1 MEYKVKYENPKLQY
15 YILRLIYI
23 LIILSAVFFIREK
36 EYIMFYKFI
45 DLSSAIMLG
54 TALLIGISNKIG
66 DKKNLVYFISIG
78 IFWFVIPEIISL
90 VAQLKFYVLDKMVT
104 YKLIGILFQY
114 FIILIII
121 LGKKKNLGFKKLII
135 SLVAQLKF
143 YVLDKMVT
151 YKLIGIL
158 FQYFIILI
166 IILGKKKNLGFKK
179 FNSILLVLSISFN
192 AIYLIIINNTNLMR
206 AFINGIYINSF
217 MFILVVFL
225 FVLLLIIIVADEA
238 NTSDKFFYY
247 LILYILLLS
256 VGNIIFLNNLNDIN
270 NTKKLGVFF
279 SQTLEFSAYYV
290 LVEGIIRFS
299 LNKSFNSIN
308 RIMLLKRESYK
319 RNKRYLQKKIDE
331 LKGLEFLLEKEEL
344 LFNKMISIIG
354 DYTFIFKDEKLFYL
368 NNEALEF
375 LGISDKES
383 ILFENMEVLYEKIL
397 KKQVYLKEQERV
409 DSYQEIIFKNLNG
422 GYSNGEVY
430 TLPFGDNYK
439 IIIINDI
446 TKKNNALRLNKY
458 LKDKLE
464 EENIKGEFFTNICHE
479 LRTPINVINSALQ
492 LNNLNIENR
501 NLNSIERN
509 NLVIKQNCLRLI
521 RTINNFI
528 DANKISDSALQL
540 NNLNIENRNLNSIE
554 RNNLVIKQNC
564 LRLIRTINNFID
576 ANKISEG
583 QIETNIMVL
592 NVVEVVEN
600 ILDSSSEYISK
611 KKINF
616 IFDPD
621 FEEIFIAI
629 DSEFLERIILNLL
642 SNSVKYGR
650 ENGNIYVKI
659 YFEGKDLVI
668 MIENDGIAISY
679 DEQKYI
685 FDKFTKS
692 NKALNRTQEGS
703 GLGLYISKSLMK
715 MQGGDL
721 KVDIYEGHGNRF
733 KLYFYDVDLFKE
745 TDRTEH
751 IFNNNYY
758 NLKERA
764 EIEFSDIY
772 I

>member
-78 IFWFVIPEIISL
+78 IFWFVIPE
-90 VAQLKFYVLDKMVT
+90 
-104 YKLIGILFQY
+104 
-114 FIILIII
+114 
-121 LGKKKNLGFKKLII
+121 II

-383 ILFENMEVLYEKIL
+383 ILFENMEVLYKKIL

-479 LRTPINVINSALQ
+479 LRTPINVIN
-492 LNNLNIENR
+492 
-501 NLNSIERN
+501 
-509 NLVIKQNCLRLI
+509 
-521 RTINNFI
+521 
-528 DANKISDSALQL
+528 SALQL

-692 NKALNRTQEGS
+692 NKSLNRTQEGS

>member
-15 YILRLIYI
+15 YILRLIYV
-23 LIILSAVFFIREK
+23 LIILSAVVFIGEK
-36 EYIMFYKFI
+36 RYITFYKFL

-66 DKKNLVYFISIG
+66 DKKNLVYFINIG
-78 IFWFVIPEIISL
+78 VFWFVIPEIISL

-121 LGKKKNLGFKKLII
+121 LGKKKNLGFKKL
-135 SLVAQLKF
+135 
-143 YVLDKMVT
+143 
-151 YKLIGIL
+151 
-158 FQYFIILI
+158 
-166 IILGKKKNLGFKK
+166 
-179 FNSILLVLSISFN
+179 NSILLVLSISFN

-206 AFINGIYINSF
+206 AFINGIYINNF
-217 MFILVVFL
+217 MFILVVLL

-256 VGNIIFLNNLNDIN
+256 VGNIIFLNNLNNIN

-299 LNKSFNSIN
+299 LNKSFNNIN
-308 RIMLLKRESYK
+308 RVMLLKRESYK
-319 RNKRYLQKKIDE
+319 RNKRYLQKKIYE
-331 LKGLEFLLEKEEL
+331 LKELEFLLDREEL

-375 LGISDKES
+375 LGISNKES
-383 ILFENMEVLYEKIL
+383 ILFENMEILYEKIL
-397 KKQVYLKEQERV
+397 EKQVYLKEKGSV

-430 TLPFGDNYK
+430 TLPFEDNYK
-439 IIIINDI
+439 IIVINDI

-479 LRTPINVINSALQ
+479 LRTPINVISSALQ
-492 LNNLNIENR
+492 LNNLNIEN
-501 NLNSIERN
+501 
-509 NLVIKQNCLRLI
+509 K
-521 RTINNFI
+521 
-528 DANKISDSALQL
+528 
-540 NNLNIENRNLNSIE
+540 NLNSIE

-600 ILDSSSEYISK
+600 ILEASSEYINK

-650 ENGNIYVKI
+650 KNGNIYVKI

-745 TDRTEH
+745 TERTEH
-751 IFNNNYY
+751 IVNNNYY
-758 NLKERA
+758 NLKEKA

>member
-15 YILRLIYI
+15 YILRLIYV
-23 LIILSAVFFIREK
+23 LIILSAVVFIGEK
-36 EYIMFYKFI
+36 RYITFYKFL

-66 DKKNLVYFISIG
+66 DKKNLVYFINIG
-78 IFWFVIPEIISL
+78 VFWFVIPEIISL

-121 LGKKKNLGFKKLII
+121 LGKKKNLGFKKL
-135 SLVAQLKF
+135 
-143 YVLDKMVT
+143 
-151 YKLIGIL
+151 
-158 FQYFIILI
+158 
-166 IILGKKKNLGFKK
+166 
-179 FNSILLVLSISFN
+179 NSILLVLSISFN
-192 AIYLIIINNTNLMR
+192 AIYLIIISNTNLMR
-206 AFINGIYINSF
+206 AFINGIYINNF
-217 MFILVVFL
+217 MFILVVLL

-256 VGNIIFLNNLNDIN
+256 VGNIIFLNNLNNIN

-279 SQTLEFSAYYV
+279 SQILEFSAYYV

-299 LNKSFNSIN
+299 LNKSFNNIN
-308 RIMLLKRESYK
+308 RVMLLKRESYK
-319 RNKRYLQKKIDE
+319 RNKRYLQKKIYE
-331 LKGLEFLLEKEEL
+331 LKELEFLLDREEL

-375 LGISDKES
+375 LGISNKES
-383 ILFENMEVLYEKIL
+383 ILFENMEILYEKIL
-397 KKQVYLKEQERV
+397 EKQVYLKEKGSV

-430 TLPFGDNYK
+430 TLPFEDNYK
-439 IIIINDI
+439 IIVINDI

-464 EENIKGEFFTNICHE
+464 EEHIKGEFFTNICHE
-479 LRTPINVINSALQ
+479 LRTPINVISSALQ
-492 LNNLNIENR
+492 LNNLNIENK
-501 NLNSIERN
+501 N
-509 NLVIKQNCLRLI
+509 IK
-521 RTINNFI
+521 
-528 DANKISDSALQL
+528 
-540 NNLNIENRNLNSIE
+540 SIE

-592 NVVEVVEN
+592 NIVEVVEN
-600 ILDSSSEYISK
+600 ILDASAEYINK

-650 ENGNIYVKI
+650 KNGNIYVKI

-721 KVDIYEGHGNRF
+721 KVEIYEGYGNKF

-745 TDRTEH
+745 TERTEH
-751 IFNNNYY
+751 VVNNNYY
-758 NLKERA
+758 NLKEKA

>member
-78 IFWFVIPEIISL
+78 IFWFVIPE
-90 VAQLKFYVLDKMVT
+90 
-104 YKLIGILFQY
+104 
-114 FIILIII
+114 
-121 LGKKKNLGFKKLII
+121 II

-279 SQTLEFSAYYV
+279 SQILEFSAYYV

-479 LRTPINVINSALQ
+479 LRTPINVIS
-492 LNNLNIENR
+492 
-501 NLNSIERN
+501 
-509 NLVIKQNCLRLI
+509 
-521 RTINNFI
+521 
-528 DANKISDSALQL
+528 SALQL

-583 QIETNIMVL
+583 QIEENVMVL

-600 ILDSSSEYISK
+600 ILDASSEYISK

-668 MIENDGIAISY
+668 MIENDGVAISY

>member
-15 YILRLIYI
+15 YILRLIYV
-23 LIILSAVFFIREK
+23 LIILSAVVFIGEK
-36 EYIMFYKFI
+36 RYITFYKFL

-66 DKKNLVYFISIG
+66 DKKNLVYFINIG
-78 IFWFVIPEIISL
+78 VFWFVIPEIISL

-121 LGKKKNLGFKKLII
+121 LGKKKNLGFKKL
-135 SLVAQLKF
+135 
-143 YVLDKMVT
+143 
-151 YKLIGIL
+151 
-158 FQYFIILI
+158 
-166 IILGKKKNLGFKK
+166 
-179 FNSILLVLSISFN
+179 NSILLVLSISFN

-206 AFINGIYINSF
+206 AFINGIYINNF
-217 MFILVVFL
+217 MFILVVLL

-256 VGNIIFLNNLNDIN
+256 VGNIIFLNNLNNIN
-270 NTKKLGVFF
+270 NTKRLGVFF

-299 LNKSFNSIN
+299 LNKSFNNIN
-308 RIMLLKRESYK
+308 RVMLLKRESYK
-319 RNKRYLQKKIDE
+319 RNKRYLQKKIYE
-331 LKGLEFLLEKEEL
+331 LKELEFLLDREEL

-375 LGISDKES
+375 LGISNKES
-383 ILFENMEVLYEKIL
+383 ILFENMEILYEKIL
-397 KKQVYLKEQERV
+397 EKQVYLKEKGSV

-430 TLPFGDNYK
+430 TLPFEDNYK
-439 IIIINDI
+439 IIVINDI

-464 EENIKGEFFTNICHE
+464 EEHIKGEFFTNICHE
-479 LRTPINVINSALQ
+479 LRTPINVISSALQ
-492 LNNLNIENR
+492 LNNLNIEN
-501 NLNSIERN
+501 
-509 NLVIKQNCLRLI
+509 K
-521 RTINNFI
+521 
-528 DANKISDSALQL
+528 
-540 NNLNIENRNLNSIE
+540 NLNSIE

-592 NVVEVVEN
+592 NIVEVVEN
-600 ILDSSSEYISK
+600 ILDASAEYINK

-650 ENGNIYVKI
+650 KNGNIYVKI
-659 YFEGKDLVI
+659 YFEGKDLII

-721 KVDIYEGHGNRF
+721 KVEIYEGYGNKF

-745 TDRTEH
+745 TERTEH
-751 IFNNNYY
+751 IVNNNYY
-758 NLKERA
+758 NLKEKA

>member
-1 MEYKVKYENPKLQY
+1 MEYKVEYENPKLQY

-54 TALLIGISNKIG
+54 TALLIGISNKMG

-78 IFWFVIPEIISL
+78 IFWFVIPEVLSL
-90 VAQLKFYVLDKMVT
+90 VAQLKFYVLDEMVT

-114 FIILIII
+114 LIILIII
-121 LGKKKNLGFKKLII
+121 LGKKKNLGFKR
-135 SLVAQLKF
+135 
-143 YVLDKMVT
+143 
-151 YKLIGIL
+151 
-158 FQYFIILI
+158 
-166 IILGKKKNLGFKK
+166 
-179 FNSILLVLSISFN
+179 FNNILLVLSVGYN

-206 AFINGIYINSF
+206 VFINGIYINNF

-225 FVLLLIIIVADEA
+225 FVLLLIIIVAYGE

-270 NTKKLGVFF
+270 NTKKLGIFF
-279 SQTLEFSAYYV
+279 SQILEFSAYYV

-308 RIMLLKRESYK
+308 RIMLLKREEYK

-344 LFNKMISIIG
+344 LFNKMISTIG
-354 DYTFIFKDEKLFYL
+354 DYIFIFKDEKLFYL

-375 LGISDKES
+375 LGIRNRES
-383 ILFENMEVLYEKIL
+383 ILFESMEVLYEEIL
-397 KKQVYLKEQERV
+397 KKQVYSKEKKSI
-409 DSYQEIIFKNLNG
+409 DSYEEIIFKNING
-422 GYSNGEVY
+422 GYSNGEFY
-430 TLPFGDNYK
+430 TIPFGDNYK

-464 EENIKGEFFTNICHE
+464 EENIKGKFFTNICHE
-479 LRTPINVINSALQ
+479 LRTPINVISSALQ

-501 NLNSIERN
+501 NIKSIERN
-509 NLVIKQNCLRLI
+509 NLI
-521 RTINNFI
+521 
-528 DANKISDSALQL
+528 
-540 NNLNIENRNLNSIE
+540 
-554 RNNLVIKQNC
+554 IKQNC

-583 QIETNIMVL
+583 QIEANVMVL

-600 ILDSSSEYISK
+600 ILDASAEYINK

-616 IFDPD
+616 VFDPD

-629 DSEFLERIILNLL
+629 DRDFLERIILNLL

-650 ENGNIYVKI
+650 IEGNIYVKI

-668 MIENDGIAISY
+668 MIENDGVSISY

-721 KVDIYEGHGNRF
+721 KVEIYEGYGNKF

-772 I
+772 Q

>member
-121 LGKKKNLGFKKLII
+121 LGKKKNLGFKK
-135 SLVAQLKF
+135 
-143 YVLDKMVT
+143 
-151 YKLIGIL
+151 
-158 FQYFIILI
+158 
-166 IILGKKKNLGFKK
+166 

-225 FVLLLIIIVADEA
+225 FVLLLIIIVADQA

-279 SQTLEFSAYYV
+279 SQILEFSAYYV

-479 LRTPINVINSALQ
+479 LRTPINVIS
-492 LNNLNIENR
+492 
-501 NLNSIERN
+501 
-509 NLVIKQNCLRLI
+509 
-521 RTINNFI
+521 
-528 DANKISDSALQL
+528 SALQL

-583 QIETNIMVL
+583 QIEENVMVL

-600 ILDSSSEYISK
+600 ILDASSEYISK

-668 MIENDGIAISY
+668 MIENDGVAISY

>member
-1 MEYKVKYENPKLQY
+1 MEYKVEYENPKLQY

-36 EYIMFYKFI
+36 EFIMFYKFL

-78 IFWFVIPEIISL
+78 IFWFAIPEVLSL
-90 VAQLKFYVLDKMVT
+90 VAQLKFYVLDEMVT

-114 FIILIII
+114 
-121 LGKKKNLGFKKLII
+121 
-135 SLVAQLKF
+135 S
-143 YVLDKMVT
+143 
-151 YKLIGIL
+151 
-158 FQYFIILI
+158 IILI

-179 FNSILLVLSISFN
+179 FNNILLVLSISYN

-206 AFINGIYINSF
+206 AFIKGIYINNF

-225 FVLLLIIIVADEA
+225 FVLLLIVIVADEE

-270 NTKKLGVFF
+270 NIKRLGVFF
-279 SQTLEFSAYYV
+279 SQILEFSAYYV

-308 RIMLLKRESYK
+308 RVMLLKREEYK

-344 LFNKMISIIG
+344 LFNKMISTIG
-354 DYTFIFKDEKLFYL
+354 DYIFIFKDEKLFYL

-375 LGISDKES
+375 LGIRNRES
-383 ILFENMEVLYEKIL
+383 ILFESMEVLYEEIL
-397 KKQVYLKEQERV
+397 KKQVYSKEKKSI
-409 DSYQEIIFKNLNG
+409 DSYEEIIFKNING
-422 GYSNGEVY
+422 GYSNGEFY
-430 TLPFGDNYK
+430 TIPFGDNYK

-479 LRTPINVINSALQ
+479 LRTPINVISSALQ

-501 NLNSIERN
+501 N
-509 NLVIKQNCLRLI
+509 IK
-521 RTINNFI
+521 
-528 DANKISDSALQL
+528 
-540 NNLNIENRNLNSIE
+540 SIE

-583 QIETNIMVL
+583 QIEANVMVL

-600 ILDSSSEYISK
+600 ILDASAEYINK

-616 IFDPD
+616 VFDPD

-629 DSEFLERIILNLL
+629 DRDFLERIILNLL

-650 ENGNIYVKI
+650 IDGNIYVKI

-721 KVDIYEGHGNRF
+721 KVEIYEGYGNKF

>member
-1 MEYKVKYENPKLQY
+1 MEYKVEYENPKLQY
-15 YILRLIYI
+15 YILRIIYI
-23 LIILSAVFFIREK
+23 LIILSAVLFIRKEK
-36 EYIMFYKFI
+36 YIMFYKFL
-45 DLSSAIMLG
+45 DLSSVIMLG
-54 TALLIGISNKIG
+54 TSLLIGISSNV
-66 DKKNLVYFISIG
+66 DKEKNLVSYTNMG
-78 IFWFVIPEIISL
+78 IFWIIIPEVFSSFVSL
-90 VAQLKFYVLDKMVT
+90 ELYVVDKMIA
-104 YKLIGILFQY
+104 YKIIGLLFQY
-114 FIILIII
+114 FITFVIV
-121 LGKKKNLGFKKLII
+121 LGKKKDLAFKKINKIFLLLNII
-135 SLVAQLKF
+135 
-143 YVLDKMVT
+143 
-151 YKLIGIL
+151 
-158 FQYFIILI
+158 
-166 IILGKKKNLGFKK
+166 
-179 FNSILLVLSISFN
+179 FNI
-192 AIYLIIINNTNLMR
+192 IYLIVINNTKLMR
-206 AFINGIYINSF
+206 AFIKGVYINNF
-217 MFILVVFL
+217 MFILIVILFL
-225 FVLLLIIIVADEA
+225 ILLIVIVADKE

-247 LILYILLLS
+247 LIAYILLFS
-256 VGNIIFLNNLNDIN
+256 VGNIILLNNLHNLR
-270 NTKKLGVFF
+270 NTYLLGVSF
-279 SQTLEFSAYYV
+279 SQILDFSAYYI

-299 LNKSFNSIN
+299 LNKNFNNIN
-308 RIMLLKRESYK
+308 RIMLLKRGEFK
-319 RNKRYLQKKIDE
+319 RNKRYLRKKIEE
-331 LKGLEFLLEKEEL
+331 LKELEKLLDREEL
-344 LFNKMISIIG
+344 LFNNITAAIG
-354 DYTFIFKDEKLFYL
+354 DYIFISKDEKI
-368 NNEALEF
+368 LE
-375 LGISDKES
+375 
-383 ILFENMEVLYEKIL
+383 
-397 KKQVYLKEQERV
+397 KQVYLKEKGSM
-409 DSYQEIIFKNLNG
+409 DSYKEIIFKNIKG
-422 GYSNGEVY
+422 GYSNGEFY
-430 TLPFGDNYK
+430 TIPFGDNYK

-479 LRTPINVINSALQ
+479 LRTPINVISSALQ
-492 LNNLNIENR
+492 LNNLNIEN
-501 NLNSIERN
+501 
-509 NLVIKQNCLRLI
+509 K
-521 RTINNFI
+521 
-528 DANKISDSALQL
+528 
-540 NNLNIENRNLNSIE
+540 NLNSIE

-583 QIETNIMVL
+583 QIEENVMVL

-600 ILDSSSEYISK
+600 ILDASSEYISK

-642 SNSVKYGR
+642 SNSVKYGS

>member
-1 MEYKVKYENPKLQY
+1 MEYKVEYENPKLQY

-78 IFWFVIPEIISL
+78 IFWFVIPEVLSL
-90 VAQLKFYVLDKMVT
+90 VAQLKFYVLDEMVT

-114 FIILIII
+114 SIILIII
-121 LGKKKNLGFKKLII
+121 LGKKN
-135 SLVAQLKF
+135 
-143 YVLDKMVT
+143 
-151 YKLIGIL
+151 
-158 FQYFIILI
+158 
-166 IILGKKKNLGFKK
+166 NLGFKK
-179 FNSILLVLSISFN
+179 FNNILLVLSISYN

-206 AFINGIYINSF
+206 AFIKGIYINNF

-225 FVLLLIIIVADEA
+225 FVLLLIVIVADEE

-270 NTKKLGVFF
+270 NIKRLGVFF
-279 SQTLEFSAYYV
+279 SQILEFSAYYV

-308 RIMLLKRESYK
+308 RVMLLKREEYK
-319 RNKRYLQKKIDE
+319 RNKRYLLKKIDE

-344 LFNKMISIIG
+344 LFNKMISTIG
-354 DYTFIFKDEKLFYL
+354 DYIFIFKDEKLFYL

-375 LGISDKES
+375 LGIRNRES
-383 ILFENMEVLYEKIL
+383 ILFESMEVLYEEIL
-397 KKQVYLKEQERV
+397 KKQVYSKEKKSI
-409 DSYQEIIFKNLNG
+409 DSYEEIIFKNING
-422 GYSNGEVY
+422 GYSNGEFY
-430 TLPFGDNYK
+430 TIPFGDNYK

-479 LRTPINVINSALQ
+479 LRTPINVISSALQ

-501 NLNSIERN
+501 N
-509 NLVIKQNCLRLI
+509 IK
-521 RTINNFI
+521 
-528 DANKISDSALQL
+528 
-540 NNLNIENRNLNSIE
+540 SIE

-583 QIETNIMVL
+583 QIEANVMVL

-600 ILDSSSEYISK
+600 ILDASAEYINK

-616 IFDPD
+616 VFDPD

-629 DSEFLERIILNLL
+629 DRDFLERIILNLL

-650 ENGNIYVKI
+650 IEGNIYVKI

-668 MIENDGIAISY
+668 MIENDGVSISY

-721 KVDIYEGHGNRF
+721 KVEIYEGYGNKF

>member
-15 YILRLIYI
+15 YILRLIYV
-23 LIILSAVFFIREK
+23 LIILSAVVFIGEK
-36 EYIMFYKFI
+36 RYITFYKFL

-66 DKKNLVYFISIG
+66 DKKNLVYFINIG
-78 IFWFVIPEIISL
+78 VFWFVIPEIISL
-90 VAQLKFYVLDKMVT
+90 IAQLKFYVLDKMVT
-104 YKLIGILFQY
+104 YKLIDILFQY

-121 LGKKKNLGFKKLII
+121 LGKKKNLGFKKL
-135 SLVAQLKF
+135 
-143 YVLDKMVT
+143 
-151 YKLIGIL
+151 
-158 FQYFIILI
+158 
-166 IILGKKKNLGFKK
+166 
-179 FNSILLVLSISFN
+179 NSILLVLSISFN

-206 AFINGIYINSF
+206 AFINGIYINNF
-217 MFILVVFL
+217 MFILVVLL

-256 VGNIIFLNNLNDIN
+256 VGNIIFLNNLNNIN
-270 NTKKLGVFF
+270 NTKRLGVFF

-299 LNKSFNSIN
+299 LNKSFNNIN
-308 RIMLLKRESYK
+308 RVMLLKRESYK
-319 RNKRYLQKKIDE
+319 RNKRYLQKKIYE
-331 LKGLEFLLEKEEL
+331 LKELEFLLDREEL

-375 LGISDKES
+375 LGISNKES
-383 ILFENMEVLYEKIL
+383 ILFENMEILYEKIL
-397 KKQVYLKEQERV
+397 EKQVYLKEKGSV

-430 TLPFGDNYK
+430 TLPFEDNYK
-439 IIIINDI
+439 IIVINDI

-464 EENIKGEFFTNICHE
+464 EEHIKGEFFTNICHE
-479 LRTPINVINSALQ
+479 LRTPINVISSALQ
-492 LNNLNIENR
+492 LNNLNIEN
-501 NLNSIERN
+501 
-509 NLVIKQNCLRLI
+509 K
-521 RTINNFI
+521 
-528 DANKISDSALQL
+528 
-540 NNLNIENRNLNSIE
+540 NLNSIE

-592 NVVEVVEN
+592 NIVEVVEN
-600 ILDSSSEYISK
+600 ILDASAEYINK

-650 ENGNIYVKI
+650 RNGNIYVKI

-721 KVDIYEGHGNRF
+721 KVEIYEGYGNKF

-745 TDRTEH
+745 TERTEH
-751 IFNNNYY
+751 IVNNNYY
-758 NLKERA
+758 NLKEKA

>member
-15 YILRLIYI
+15 YILRLIYV
-23 LIILSAVFFIREK
+23 LIILSAVVFMGEK
-36 EYIMFYKFI
+36 RYITFYKFL

-66 DKKNLVYFISIG
+66 DKKNLVYFINIG
-78 IFWFVIPEIISL
+78 VFWFVIPEIISL

-121 LGKKKNLGFKKLII
+121 LGKKKNLGFKKL
-135 SLVAQLKF
+135 
-143 YVLDKMVT
+143 
-151 YKLIGIL
+151 
-158 FQYFIILI
+158 
-166 IILGKKKNLGFKK
+166 
-179 FNSILLVLSISFN
+179 NSILLVLSISFN

-206 AFINGIYINSF
+206 SFINGIYINNF
-217 MFILVVFL
+217 MFILVVLL
-225 FVLLLIIIVADEA
+225 FVLLLIIIVVDEA

-256 VGNIIFLNNLNDIN
+256 VGNIIFLNNLNNIN

-279 SQTLEFSAYYV
+279 SQILEFSAYYV

-299 LNKSFNSIN
+299 LNKSFNNIN
-308 RIMLLKRESYK
+308 RVMLLKREEYK
-319 RNKRYLQKKIDE
+319 RNKRYLQKKIYE
-331 LKGLEFLLEKEEL
+331 LKELEFLLDREEL

-375 LGISDKES
+375 LGISNKES
-383 ILFENMEVLYEKIL
+383 ILFENMEILYEKIL
-397 KKQVYLKEQERV
+397 EKQVYLKEKGSV

-430 TLPFGDNYK
+430 TLPFEDNYK
-439 IIIINDI
+439 IIVINDI

-464 EENIKGEFFTNICHE
+464 EEHIKGEFFTNICHE
-479 LRTPINVINSALQ
+479 LRTPINVISSALQ
-492 LNNLNIENR
+492 LNNLNIEN
-501 NLNSIERN
+501 
-509 NLVIKQNCLRLI
+509 K
-521 RTINNFI
+521 
-528 DANKISDSALQL
+528 
-540 NNLNIENRNLNSIE
+540 NLNSIE

-592 NVVEVVEN
+592 NIVEVVEN
-600 ILDSSSEYISK
+600 ILDASAEYINK

-650 ENGNIYVKI
+650 KNGNIYVKI

-721 KVDIYEGHGNRF
+721 KVEIYEGYGNKF

-745 TDRTEH
+745 TERTEH
-751 IFNNNYY
+751 IVNNNYY
-758 NLKERA
+758 NLKEKA

>member
-15 YILRLIYI
+15 YILRLIYV
-23 LIILSAVFFIREK
+23 LIILSAVVFIGEK
-36 EYIMFYKFI
+36 RYITFYKFL

-66 DKKNLVYFISIG
+66 DKKNLVYFINIG
-78 IFWFVIPEIISL
+78 VFWFVIPEIISL

-121 LGKKKNLGFKKLII
+121 LGKKKNLGFKKL
-135 SLVAQLKF
+135 
-143 YVLDKMVT
+143 
-151 YKLIGIL
+151 
-158 FQYFIILI
+158 
-166 IILGKKKNLGFKK
+166 
-179 FNSILLVLSISFN
+179 NSILLVLSISFN

-206 AFINGIYINSF
+206 AFINGIYINNF
-217 MFILVVFL
+217 MFILVVLL

-256 VGNIIFLNNLNDIN
+256 VGNIIFLNNLNNIN
-270 NTKKLGVFF
+270 NTKRLGVFF

-299 LNKSFNSIN
+299 LNKSFNNIN
-308 RIMLLKRESYK
+308 RVMLLKRESYK
-319 RNKRYLQKKIDE
+319 RNKRYLQKKIYE
-331 LKGLEFLLEKEEL
+331 LKELEFLLDREEL

-375 LGISDKES
+375 LGISNKES
-383 ILFENMEVLYEKIL
+383 ILFENMEILYEKIL
-397 KKQVYLKEQERV
+397 EKQVYLKEKGSV

-430 TLPFGDNYK
+430 TLPFEDNYK
-439 IIIINDI
+439 IIVINDI

-464 EENIKGEFFTNICHE
+464 EEHIKGEFFTNICHE
-479 LRTPINVINSALQ
+479 LRTPINVISSALQ
-492 LNNLNIENR
+492 LNNLNIEN
-501 NLNSIERN
+501 
-509 NLVIKQNCLRLI
+509 K
-521 RTINNFI
+521 
-528 DANKISDSALQL
+528 
-540 NNLNIENRNLNSIE
+540 NLNSIE

-592 NVVEVVEN
+592 NIVEVVEN
-600 ILDSSSEYISK
+600 ILDASAEYINK

-650 ENGNIYVKI
+650 KNGNIYVKI

-721 KVDIYEGHGNRF
+721 KVEIYEGYGNKF

-745 TDRTEH
+745 TERTEH
-751 IFNNNYY
+751 IVNNNYY
-758 NLKERA
+758 NLKEKA

>member
-1 MEYKVKYENPKLQY
+1 MEYKVEYENPKLQY
-15 YILRLIYI
+15 YILRIIYI
-23 LIILSAVFFIREK
+23 LIILSAVLFIRKEK
-36 EYIMFYKFI
+36 YIMFYKFL
-45 DLSSAIMLG
+45 DLSSVIMLG
-54 TALLIGISNKIG
+54 TSLLIGISSNV
-66 DKKNLVYFISIG
+66 DKEKNLVSYTNMG
-78 IFWFVIPEIISL
+78 IFWIIIPEVFSSFVSL
-90 VAQLKFYVLDKMVT
+90 ELYVVDKMIA
-104 YKLIGILFQY
+104 YKIIGLLFQY
-114 FIILIII
+114 FITLVIV
-121 LGKKKNLGFKKLII
+121 LGKKKDLAFKKINKIFLLLNII
-135 SLVAQLKF
+135 
-143 YVLDKMVT
+143 
-151 YKLIGIL
+151 
-158 FQYFIILI
+158 
-166 IILGKKKNLGFKK
+166 
-179 FNSILLVLSISFN
+179 FNI
-192 AIYLIIINNTNLMR
+192 IYLIVINNTKLMR
-206 AFINGIYINSF
+206 AFIKGVYINNF
-217 MFILVVFL
+217 MFILIVILFL
-225 FVLLLIIIVADEA
+225 ILLIVIVADKE

-247 LILYILLLS
+247 LIAYILLFS
-256 VGNIIFLNNLNDIN
+256 VGNIILLNNLHNLR
-270 NTKKLGVFF
+270 NTYLLGVSF
-279 SQTLEFSAYYV
+279 SQILDFSAYYI

-299 LNKSFNSIN
+299 LNKNFNNIN
-308 RIMLLKRESYK
+308 RIMLLKRGEFK
-319 RNKRYLQKKIDE
+319 RNKRYLRKKIEE
-331 LKGLEFLLEKEEL
+331 LKELEKLLDREEL
-344 LFNKMISIIG
+344 LFNNITSAIG
-354 DYTFIFKDEKLFYL
+354 DYIFISKDEKLFYL
-368 NNEALEF
+368 NDEALEF
-375 LGISDKES
+375 LEVENKEY
-383 ILFENMEVLYEKIL
+383 ILFESMEVLYEKIL
-397 KKQVYLKEQERV
+397 EKQVYLKEKGSM
-409 DSYQEIIFKNLNG
+409 DSYKEIIFKNIKG
-422 GYSNGEVY
+422 GYSNGEFY
-430 TLPFGDNYK
+430 TIPFGDNYK

-479 LRTPINVINSALQ
+479 LRTPINVIS
-492 LNNLNIENR
+492 
-501 NLNSIERN
+501 
-509 NLVIKQNCLRLI
+509 
-521 RTINNFI
+521 
-528 DANKISDSALQL
+528 SALQL

-600 ILDSSSEYISK
+600 ILDASSEYISK

-616 IFDPD
+616 VFDPD

-642 SNSVKYGR
+642 SNSVKYGS

>member
-15 YILRLIYI
+15 YILRLIYV
-23 LIILSAVFFIREK
+23 LIILSAVVFMGEK
-36 EYIMFYKFI
+36 RYITFYKFL

-66 DKKNLVYFISIG
+66 DKKNLVYFINIG
-78 IFWFVIPEIISL
+78 VFWFVIPEIISL

-121 LGKKKNLGFKKLII
+121 LGKKKNLGFKKL
-135 SLVAQLKF
+135 
-143 YVLDKMVT
+143 
-151 YKLIGIL
+151 
-158 FQYFIILI
+158 
-166 IILGKKKNLGFKK
+166 
-179 FNSILLVLSISFN
+179 NSILLVLSISFN

-206 AFINGIYINSF
+206 SFINGIYINNF
-217 MFILVVFL
+217 MFILVVLL
-225 FVLLLIIIVADEA
+225 FVLLLIIIVVDEA

-256 VGNIIFLNNLNDIN
+256 VGNIIFLNNLNNIN

-279 SQTLEFSAYYV
+279 SQILEFSAYYV

-299 LNKSFNSIN
+299 LNKSFNNIN
-308 RIMLLKRESYK
+308 RVMLLKREEYK
-319 RNKRYLQKKIDE
+319 RNKRYLQKKIYE
-331 LKGLEFLLEKEEL
+331 LKELEFLLDREEL

-375 LGISDKES
+375 LGISNKES
-383 ILFENMEVLYEKIL
+383 ILFENMEILYEKIL
-397 KKQVYLKEQERV
+397 EKQVYLKEKGSV

-430 TLPFGDNYK
+430 TLPFEDNYK
-439 IIIINDI
+439 IIVINDI

-464 EENIKGEFFTNICHE
+464 EEHIKGEFFTNICHE
-479 LRTPINVINSALQ
+479 LRTPINVISSALQ
-492 LNNLNIENR
+492 LNNLNIEN
-501 NLNSIERN
+501 
-509 NLVIKQNCLRLI
+509 K
-521 RTINNFI
+521 
-528 DANKISDSALQL
+528 
-540 NNLNIENRNLNSIE
+540 NLNSIE

-592 NVVEVVEN
+592 NIVEVVEN
-600 ILDSSSEYISK
+600 ILDASAEYINK

-650 ENGNIYVKI
+650 RNGNIYVKI

-721 KVDIYEGHGNRF
+721 KVEIYEGYGNKF

-745 TDRTEH
+745 TERTEH
-751 IFNNNYY
+751 IVNNNYY
-758 NLKERA
+758 NLKEKA

>member
-1 MEYKVKYENPKLQY
+1 MEYKVEYENPKLQY
-15 YILRLIYI
+15 YTLRIIYI
-23 LIILSAVFFIREK
+23 LIILSAVLFIKEK
-36 EYIMFYKFI
+36 KYIVFYKFL
-45 DLSSAIMLG
+45 DLSSVIMLG
-54 TALLIGISNKIG
+54 TSLLIGISSNVSKE
-66 DKKNLVYFISIG
+66 KSLVSFTNMG
-78 IFWFVIPEIISL
+78 IFWLIIPEMFSSFVSFEAYGVGKII
-90 VAQLKFYVLDKMVT
+90 T
-104 YKLIGILFQY
+104 YKLIGVIFQY
-114 FIILIII
+114 FITLVIV
-121 LGKKKNLGFKKLII
+121 LGKKKDLAFKKINKIFLILNI
-135 SLVAQLKF
+135 TFCIIYLIAINNI
-143 YVLDKMVT
+143 
-151 YKLIGIL
+151 KLMRD
-158 FQYFIILI
+158 FIKGVYINNFMFIFI
-166 IILGKKKNLGFKK
+166 IILF
-179 FNSILLVLSISFN
+179 V
-192 AIYLIIINNTNLMR
+192 
-206 AFINGIYINSF
+206 
-217 MFILVVFL
+217 
-225 FVLLLIIIVADEA
+225 VLLIVIVADEE

-247 LILYILLLS
+247 LIAYILLFS
-256 VGNIIFLNNLNDIN
+256 VGNIIFLNSIN
-270 NTKKLGVFF
+270 NLKDNNLLVISF
-279 SQTLEFSAYYV
+279 SQILDFSAYYI
-290 LVEGIIRFS
+290 LVEGIIRVS
-299 LNKSFNSIN
+299 LNKNFNNIN
-308 RIMLLKRESYK
+308 RIMLLKRGEFK
-319 RNKRYLQKKIDE
+319 RNKRYLRKKLEE
-331 LKGLEFLLEKEEL
+331 LKELEKLLDREEL
-344 LFNKMISIIG
+344 LFNNINAAIG
-354 DYTFIFKDEKLFYL
+354 DYIFISKDEKLFYL
-368 NNEALEF
+368 NDEALEF
-375 LGISDKES
+375 LEVENKES
-383 ILFENMEVLYEKIL
+383 ILFESMEVLYEKIL
-397 KKQVYLKEQERV
+397 EKQVYLKEKGSM
-409 DSYQEIIFKNLNG
+409 DSYKEIIFKNTKG
-422 GYSNGEVY
+422 GYSNGEFY
-430 TLPFGDNYK
+430 TIPFGDNYK

-458 LKDKLE
+458 LKNKLE

-479 LRTPINVINSALQ
+479 MRTPINVISSALQ

-501 NLNSIERN
+501 NMS
-509 NLVIKQNCLRLI
+509 
-521 RTINNFI
+521 
-528 DANKISDSALQL
+528 
-540 NNLNIENRNLNSIE
+540 SIE

-583 QIETNIMVL
+583 QIEANVMVL

-600 ILDSSSEYISK
+600 ILDASSEYINK

-629 DSEFLERIILNLL
+629 DGEFLERIILNLL

-650 ENGNIYVKI
+650 VDGNIYVKI

-668 MIENDGIAISY
+668 MIENDGVAISY

-721 KVDIYEGHGNRF
+721 KVDIYEGYGNRF

>member
-1 MEYKVKYENPKLQY
+1 
-15 YILRLIYI
+15 
-23 LIILSAVFFIREK
+23 EK

-78 IFWFVIPEIISL
+78 VFWFVIPE
-90 VAQLKFYVLDKMVT
+90 
-104 YKLIGILFQY
+104 
-114 FIILIII
+114 
-121 LGKKKNLGFKKLII
+121 II

-279 SQTLEFSAYYV
+279 SQILEFSAYYV

-479 LRTPINVINSALQ
+479 LRTPINVIS
-492 LNNLNIENR
+492 
-501 NLNSIERN
+501 
-509 NLVIKQNCLRLI
+509 
-521 RTINNFI
+521 
-528 DANKISDSALQL
+528 SALQL

-583 QIETNIMVL
+583 QIEENVMVL

-600 ILDSSSEYISK
+600 ILDASSEYISK

-721 KVDIYEGHGNRF
+721 KVDIYEGCGNRF

>member
-1 MEYKVKYENPKLQY
+1 D
-15 YILRLIYI
+15 YI
-23 LIILSAVFFIREK
+23 
-36 EYIMFYKFI
+36 
-45 DLSSAIMLG
+45 
-54 TALLIGISNKIG
+54 
-66 DKKNLVYFISIG
+66 FIS
-78 IFWFVIPEIISL
+78 
-90 VAQLKFYVLDKMVT
+90 
-104 YKLIGILFQY
+104 
-114 FIILIII
+114 
-121 LGKKKNLGFKKLII
+121 
-135 SLVAQLKF
+135 
-143 YVLDKMVT
+143 
-151 YKLIGIL
+151 
-158 FQYFIILI
+158 
-166 IILGKKKNLGFKK
+166 
-179 FNSILLVLSISFN
+179 
-192 AIYLIIINNTNLMR
+192 
-206 AFINGIYINSF
+206 
-217 MFILVVFL
+217 
-225 FVLLLIIIVADEA
+225 
-238 NTSDKFFYY
+238 
-247 LILYILLLS
+247 
-256 VGNIIFLNNLNDIN
+256 
-270 NTKKLGVFF
+270 
-279 SQTLEFSAYYV
+279 
-290 LVEGIIRFS
+290 
-299 LNKSFNSIN
+299 
-308 RIMLLKRESYK
+308 
-319 RNKRYLQKKIDE
+319 
-331 LKGLEFLLEKEEL
+331 KG
-344 LFNKMISIIG
+344 
-354 DYTFIFKDEKLFYL
+354 EKLFYL
-368 NNEALEF
+368 NDEALEF
-375 LGISDKES
+375 LEVENKES
-383 ILFENMEVLYEKIL
+383 ILFESMEVLYEKIL
-397 KKQVYLKEQERV
+397 EKQVYLKEKGSM
-409 DSYQEIIFKNLNG
+409 DSYKEIIFKNIKG
-422 GYSNGEVY
+422 GYSNGEFY
-430 TLPFGDNYK
+430 TIPFGDNYK

-458 LKDKLE
+458 LKYKLE

-501 NLNSIERN
+501 DI
-509 NLVIKQNCLRLI
+509 
-521 RTINNFI
+521 
-528 DANKISDSALQL
+528 
-540 NNLNIENRNLNSIE
+540 NSIE

-600 ILDSSSEYISK
+600 ILDASSEYISK

-616 IFDPD
+616 VFDPD

-642 SNSVKYGR
+642 SNSVKYGS

-668 MIENDGIAISY
+668 MIENDGVAISY

>member
-15 YILRLIYI
+15 YILRLIYV
-23 LIILSAVFFIREK
+23 LIILSAVVFMGEK
-36 EYIMFYKFI
+36 RYITFYKFL

-66 DKKNLVYFISIG
+66 DKKNLVYFINIG
-78 IFWFVIPEIISL
+78 VFWFVIPEIISL

-121 LGKKKNLGFKKLII
+121 LGKKKNLGFKKL
-135 SLVAQLKF
+135 
-143 YVLDKMVT
+143 
-151 YKLIGIL
+151 
-158 FQYFIILI
+158 
-166 IILGKKKNLGFKK
+166 
-179 FNSILLVLSISFN
+179 NSILLVLSISFN

-206 AFINGIYINSF
+206 SFINGIYINNF
-217 MFILVVFL
+217 MFILVVLL
-225 FVLLLIIIVADEA
+225 FVLLLIIIVVDEA

-256 VGNIIFLNNLNDIN
+256 VGNIIFLNNLNNIN

-279 SQTLEFSAYYV
+279 SQILEFSAYYV

-299 LNKSFNSIN
+299 LNKSFNNIN
-308 RIMLLKRESYK
+308 RVMLLKREEYK
-319 RNKRYLQKKIDE
+319 RNKRYLQKKIYE
-331 LKGLEFLLEKEEL
+331 LKELEFLLDREEL

-375 LGISDKES
+375 LGISNKES
-383 ILFENMEVLYEKIL
+383 ILFENMEILYEKIL
-397 KKQVYLKEQERV
+397 EKQVYLKEKGSV

-430 TLPFGDNYK
+430 TLPFEDNYK
-439 IIIINDI
+439 IIVINDI

-464 EENIKGEFFTNICHE
+464 EEHIKGEFFTNICHE
-479 LRTPINVINSALQ
+479 LRTPINVISSALQ
-492 LNNLNIENR
+492 LNNLNIENK
-501 NLNSIERN
+501 N
-509 NLVIKQNCLRLI
+509 IK
-521 RTINNFI
+521 
-528 DANKISDSALQL
+528 
-540 NNLNIENRNLNSIE
+540 SIE

-592 NVVEVVEN
+592 NIVEVVEN
-600 ILDSSSEYISK
+600 ILDASSEYINK

-650 ENGNIYVKI
+650 RNGNIYVKI

-668 MIENDGIAISY
+668 MIENDGVSISY

-721 KVDIYEGHGNRF
+721 KVEIYEGYGNKF

-745 TDRTEH
+745 TERTEH
-751 IFNNNYY
+751 IVNNNYY
-758 NLKERA
+758 NLKEKA

>member
-121 LGKKKNLGFKKLII
+121 LGKKKNLGFKK
-135 SLVAQLKF
+135 
-143 YVLDKMVT
+143 
-151 YKLIGIL
+151 
-158 FQYFIILI
+158 
-166 IILGKKKNLGFKK
+166 
-179 FNSILLVLSISFN
+179 FNSIFLILSISFN

-479 LRTPINVINSALQ
+479 LRTPINVISSALQ

-501 NLNSIERN
+501 NL
-509 NLVIKQNCLRLI
+509 K
-521 RTINNFI
+521 
-528 DANKISDSALQL
+528 
-540 NNLNIENRNLNSIE
+540 SIE

-583 QIETNIMVL
+583 QIEENVMVL

-600 ILDSSSEYISK
+600 ILDASSEYISK

-668 MIENDGIAISY
+668 MIENDGVAISY

>member
-1 MEYKVKYENPKLQY
+1 MEYKVRYENPKLQY

-45 DLSSAIMLG
+45 DLSSATMLG

-121 LGKKKNLGFKKLII
+121 LGKKKNLGFKKL
-135 SLVAQLKF
+135 
-143 YVLDKMVT
+143 
-151 YKLIGIL
+151 
-158 FQYFIILI
+158 
-166 IILGKKKNLGFKK
+166 
-179 FNSILLVLSISFN
+179 NSILLVLSISFN
-192 AIYLIIINNTNLMR
+192 AIYLIIINNTNLIR
-206 AFINGIYINSF
+206 AFINGIYINNF

-256 VGNIIFLNNLNDIN
+256 VGNIIFLNNINDIN

-279 SQTLEFSAYYV
+279 SQILEFSAYYV

-479 LRTPINVINSALQ
+479 LRTPINVISSALQ
-492 LNNLNIENR
+492 LNNLNIEN
-501 NLNSIERN
+501 
-509 NLVIKQNCLRLI
+509 K
-521 RTINNFI
+521 
-528 DANKISDSALQL
+528 
-540 NNLNIENRNLNSIE
+540 NLNSIE

-600 ILDSSSEYISK
+600 ILDASSEYISK

-616 IFDPD
+616 VFDPD

-642 SNSVKYGR
+642 SNSVKYGS

-745 TDRTEH
+745 TERTEH
-751 IFNNNYY
+751 IVNNNYY

>member
-1 MEYKVKYENPKLQY
+1 MEYKVEYENPKLQY

-78 IFWFVIPEIISL
+78 IFWFIIPEVLSL
-90 VAQLKFYVLDKMVT
+90 VAQLKFYVLDEMVT

-114 FIILIII
+114 
-121 LGKKKNLGFKKLII
+121 
-135 SLVAQLKF
+135 S
-143 YVLDKMVT
+143 
-151 YKLIGIL
+151 
-158 FQYFIILI
+158 IILI

-179 FNSILLVLSISFN
+179 FNNILLVLSISYN

-206 AFINGIYINSF
+206 AFIKGIYINNF

-225 FVLLLIIIVADEA
+225 FVLLLIVIVADEE

-270 NTKKLGVFF
+270 NIKRLGVFF
-279 SQTLEFSAYYV
+279 SQILEFSAYYV

-308 RIMLLKRESYK
+308 KIMLLKREEYK

-344 LFNKMISIIG
+344 LFNKMISTIG
-354 DYTFIFKDEKLFYL
+354 DYIFIFKDEKLFYL

-375 LGISDKES
+375 LGIRNRES
-383 ILFENMEVLYEKIL
+383 ILFESMEVLYEEIL
-397 KKQVYLKEQERV
+397 KKQVYSKEKKSI
-409 DSYQEIIFKNLNG
+409 DSYEEIIFKNING
-422 GYSNGEVY
+422 GYSNGEFY
-430 TLPFGDNYK
+430 TIPFGDNYK

-479 LRTPINVINSALQ
+479 LRTPINVISSALQ

-501 NLNSIERN
+501 N
-509 NLVIKQNCLRLI
+509 IK
-521 RTINNFI
+521 
-528 DANKISDSALQL
+528 
-540 NNLNIENRNLNSIE
+540 SIE

-583 QIETNIMVL
+583 QIEANVMVL

-600 ILDSSSEYISK
+600 ILDASAEYINK

-616 IFDPD
+616 VFDPD

-629 DSEFLERIILNLL
+629 DRDFLERIILNLL

-650 ENGNIYVKI
+650 IEGNIYVKI

-668 MIENDGIAISY
+668 MIENDGVSISY

-721 KVDIYEGHGNRF
+721 KVEIYEGYGNKF